1 MLHSRRLF
9 LAQSASLVTGGI
21 VAHQAFADDWPQ
33 WRGLNRDGVWHEDDI
48 VDTLPTPEM
57 PIVWRASIS
66 AGYSGPSVAN
76 GKVYVTDRLEQPTQI
91 ERVHCFD
98 SETGKSVWTYQYDC
112 PYTIQY
118 PAGPRATVSVV
129 DNIAYSLG
137 SMGHLHAINAS
148 NGEVLWL
155 RDLATDFDVDM
166 PIWGIS
172 ASPLIAHNL
181 IVTQVGGKDGACI
194 VAVDAKSGKN
204 VWKALQERAQYSAP
218 VLIRQSNRDVVV
230 VWTGDSI
237 SGLDLPTGQVL
248 WHVDF
253 PVSRMPIGVA
263 TPVVNGDR
271 IFVTSFYD
279 GSMMVQFDPNE
290 LTAKKL
296 WHEMGPDEQHTKALH
311 SIISTPVFEGD
322 HIYGVDSYGEL
333 RCLDAKTGKRIWEDR
348 TATPRDRWSTIH
360 FVQRNGHTWMLN
372 EAGDLIVANLTP
384 KGYEE
389 LSRSHLLMPTQAQ
402 LSRRGG
408 KGVCWSHP
416 AFANRHI
423 YARNDQELICASLAI

>member
-1 MLHSRRLF
+1 
-9 LAQSASLVTGGI
+9 
-21 VAHQAFADDWPQ
+21 
-33 WRGLNRDGVWHEDDI
+33 
-48 VDTLPTPEM
+48 
-57 PIVWRASIS
+57 
-66 AGYSGPSVAN
+66 
-76 GKVYVTDRLEQPTQI
+76 
-91 ERVHCFD
+91 
-98 SETGKSVWTYQYDC
+98 
-112 PYTIQY
+112 
-118 PAGPRATVSVV
+118 
-129 DNIAYSLG
+129 
-137 SMGHLHAINAS
+137 
-148 NGEVLWL
+148 
-155 RDLATDFDVDM
+155 M

-218 VLIRQSNRDVVV
+218 ILIRQSNRDVVV